1 MAILDDVP
9 GIEVAVQINGQ
20 DVVEYDDPDASELD
34 APCPTSSKYIECIDD
49 AVFAIRC
56 RATSHYKWG
65 YKNHSLHFR
74 AMADGFDDS
83 KPERVKEDIKAAE
96 HLGLIEISVYRTINN
111 GSYVRKCPS
120 IKPSKLEFTEKSL
133 KGKAISH
140 ATS

>member
-74 AMADGFDDS
+74 AMADGCRLTGRLLSEKNAGCDTCINGISEDDPLTDQS
-83 KPERVKEDIKAAE
+83 YLRRCKFST
-96 HLGLIEISVYRTINN
+96 IST
-111 GSYVRKCPS
+111 GTPS
-120 IKPSKLEFTEKSL
+120 
-133 KGKAISH
+133 
-140 ATS
+140 